1 MTRRRKLTIPDLPP
15 EIPTVDYPPIPP
27 PARRPSSFDDW
38 RTRQERPYTIASWP
52 WALPSYQRPRK
63 WTVDRYCAYLQSI
76 FDGEPQTPIVA
87 WRILDDP
94 ANRVLCLDGQHRLCA
109 LGVHLPG
116 APTPPVRLDLRTCR
130 WEPGEPSL
138 PDSVGIAPLVSLN
151 HAGEIRRIAKQH
163 DLAWDVELRI
173 FELATRMH
181 VDLPVTYQSRPDSPE
196 ARRECAAFFERM
208 ARSVPF
214 TPEELA
220 ALGEWS
226 TL

>member
-15 EIPTVDYPPIPP
+15 EVPTVDYPPLPP

-38 RTRQERPYTIASWP
+38 NTRKERPYTIAAWP

-63 WTVDRYCAYLQSI
+63 WTADRYAAYLQSI

-87 WRILDDP
+87 WHVVGATDD
-94 ANRVLCLDGQHRLCA
+94 RVLCLDGQHRLCA
-109 LGVHLPG
+109 LGVQLPG

-138 PDSVGIAPLVSLN
+138 PDSIGIGPLV
-151 HAGEIRRIAKQH
+151 HPRHVGEIRRLVAAH
-163 DLAWDVELRI
+163 GLAWDVHDRLLD
-173 FELATRMH
+173 LAERMH
-181 VDLPVTYQSRPDSPE
+181 LDLPVTYQERPDSPE

-226 TL
+226 TP